1 MRAAQVGAVFIFTGL
16 GLKMALVPM
25 HLWQPDAYEHAPSSV
40 NSLIAPVMTKVAAYA
55 MLRMFLSVFP
65 AGYLSGTVPVADALL
80 ILGLIGIV
88 FGSVAAAGQT
98 DIRRMLAYS
107 SISQLA
113 FIAVG
118 IGLGTPLALA
128 AALLHVVNHAAMKA
142 TLFLA
147 AASVRLN
154 TGLQR
159 THNLAGL
166 GPRMWLTMG
175 AFAVGSVAMVGIPP
189 TAGFFSKWYMVQ
201 AGVRAA
207 QDQEQSV
214 VVAATVVVVVL
225 LSSLLTAVYLFKVLE
240 QVYLRPAKPEPSA
253 HHDDEHGSPE
263 GGSPQPVE
271 QEAVRPVVERAKE
284 APADVWLPLV
294 LLAAATVALGVF
306 NVVIMEH
313 VLLPGVETP

>member
-1 MRAAQVGAVFIFTGL
+1 
-16 GLKMALVPM
+16 
-25 HLWQPDAYEHAPSSV
+25 
-40 NSLIAPVMTKVAAYA
+40 
-55 MLRMFLSVFP
+55 
-65 AGYLSGTVPVADALL
+65 
-80 ILGLIGIV
+80 
-88 FGSVAAAGQT
+88 
-98 DIRRMLAYS
+98 
-107 SISQLA
+107 
-113 FIAVG
+113 
-118 IGLGTPLALA
+118 
-128 AALLHVVNHAAMKA
+128 
-142 TLFLA
+142 
-147 AASVRLN
+147 
-154 TGLQR
+154 
-159 THNLAGL
+159 
-166 GPRMWLTMG
+166 MG

-201 AGVRAA
+201 AGVDEGQWA
-207 QDQEQSV
+207 
-214 VVAATVVVVVL
+214 VVAVVL

>member
-1 MRAAQVGAVFIFTGL
+1 
-16 GLKMALVPM
+16 
-25 HLWQPDAYEHAPSSV
+25 
-40 NSLIAPVMTKVAAYA
+40 
-55 MLRMFLSVFP
+55 MFLSVFP
-65 AGYLSGTVPVADALL
+65 AGYLSGTVPIADALL
-80 ILGLIGIV
+80 ILGLVGIV

-147 AASVRLN
+147 TASVRFRV
-154 TGLQR
+154 GLQR

-166 GPRMWLTMG
+166 GPRMPLTMG

-201 AGVRAA
+201 AGVAEG
-207 QDQEQSV
+207 QWV
-214 VVAATVVVVVL
+214 VVAVVL

-253 HHDDEHGSPE
+253 HHNDEHDSPAD
-263 GGSPQPVE
+263 SAVQPAE
-271 QEAVRPVVERAKE
+271 QEAMRPVVERARE
-284 APADVWLPLV
+284 APLDVWLPIV
-294 LLAAATVALGVF
+294 LLGAATVVLGVL

-313 VLLPGVETP
+313 VLLPGVEVS